1 MKCVFFKIWK
11 THLQLIF
18 LKFNYVGIFLFAT
31 MTEGSAGIWKG
42 GQYAGQFIQ
51 GRIVPPTDVS

>member
-1 MKCVFFKIWK
+1 M
-11 THLQLIF
+11 QLIF